1 MASRL
6 VRRDIARAFHIVPRC
21 IKMKNEDITVVYLAD
36 GSSVHTRAFLGYFVG
51 RNYDV
56 HLITYTQSD
65 ISERKAKNLVPMNA
79 RFLKTPEGIS
89 MTN

>member
-1 MASRL
+1 
-6 VRRDIARAFHIVPRC
+6 
-21 IKMKNEDITVVYLAD
+21 MKNEDITVVYLAD
-36 GSSVHTRAFLGYFVG
+36 GSSVHTRTFLGYFVG

-65 ISERKAKNLVPMNA
+65 ISGRKAKNLVLMSASA
-79 RFLKTPEGIS
+79 RFLKTPEGLS